1 MSAFVNYEPGSYRD
15 RDGRVFYD
23 QDGGV
28 FRALSSRALTAWN
41 DLQTT
46 RFFPRSVESGAVV
59 RSQALSPAEA
69 QQVVG
74 FENWAGALRHDVIP
88 FVSYPFEWSFGML
101 QDAALLQLDLLDTAL
116 TEDFTLKDGTAYN
129 VQWTGVRPV
138 FVDVVS
144 FERLLAGQTW
154 AGYRQF
160 CQTFLFPLMLQ
171 AYKQTPF
178 QPWLR
183 GRLDGITPDEC
194 WSLMSWRD
202 FFRRGVPSHV
212 CLHAWLQSRRATPE
226 TSTTS
231 ALAAAG
237 FRKDLIRANAQGLKR
252 IVSSLRWK
260 PAPSAWSNYA
270 EANGYAIADQ
280 RLKENFVR
288 QAVHSKSWGLVWDVG
303 CNTGTYSRI
312 AAENAE
318 QVVAIDADPLT
329 VEQLYQ
335 SLKLE
340 PDRRGAPILP
350 LVSNLADQTGG
361 LGWRGLERKSLP
373 ARGRPEL
380 TLCLALIHHLV
391 IGAGVPMLELLDW
404 FAELGTSLIIEFVAK
419 GDPMVQSLLKNRRD
433 RDKDYEQDVFERLLS
448 AKFDVVRK
456 EPLGSG
462 TRTLYFAH
470 SRGPR

>member
-1 MSAFVNYEPGSYRD
+1 MSVVVNYEPGSYRD

-23 QDGGV
+23 QTGGV
-28 FRALSSRALTAWN
+28 FRALSACALTAWN
-41 DLQTT
+41 DLQQT

-59 RSQALSPAEA
+59 RSQTLASSEATAL
-69 QQVVG
+69 G
-74 FENWAGALRHDVIP
+74 CLDNWAGALRHDVIP

-101 QDAALLQLDLLDTAL
+101 QDAALLQLDLLDAAL
-116 TEDFTLKDGTAYN
+116 AEDFTLKDGTAYN
-129 VQWTGVRPV
+129 VQWRGTRPV

-144 FERLLAGQTW
+144 FERLIAGQPW

-171 AYKQTPF
+171 AYKHIPF

-183 GRLDGITPDEC
+183 GRLDGITPEEC
-194 WSLMSWRD
+194 WRVMSLRD

-212 CLHAWLQSRRATPE
+212 CFHAWLQSRRE
-226 TSTTS
+226 THETNASS

-237 FRKDLIRANAQGLKR
+237 FRKDLIRANVQGLKR
-252 IVSSLRWK
+252 LVSGLRWK
-260 PAPSAWSNYA
+260 SAPSVWSNYA
-270 EANGYAIADQ
+270 VTNGYAASDQ
-280 RLKENFVR
+280 QIKEKFVR
-288 QAVHSKSWGLVWDVG
+288 DVVQSKRWGLVWDVG
-303 CNTGTYSRI
+303 CNTGAYSRI

-318 QVVAIDADPLT
+318 QVVAIDSDPLT
-329 VEQLYQ
+329 VERLYQ

-340 PDRRGAPILP
+340 PGRRGAAILP

-361 LGWRGLERKSLP
+361 LGWRGLERKPL
-373 ARGRPEL
+373 ANRGRPEL

-391 IGAGVPMLELLDW
+391 IGAGIPMSELLDW

-419 GDPMVQSLLKNRRD
+419 DDPMVQKLLQNRRD
-433 RDKDYEQDVFERLLS
+433 RDNDYERDVFERLLS
-448 AKFDVVRK
+448 AKFEVVRK

-462 TRTLYFAH
+462 TRTLYFAQT
-470 SRGPR
+470 RVPR